1 MQHRN
6 YTTTSLEDYIQTI
19 YTKMQIKTARDI
31 NITRIARHH
40 SIFIHYKQLP
50 SRYDV
55 FHRYRAINLDARIS
69 PDKQRE
75 DFFHELCHILRHVG
89 RQSMMPEAF
98 RELQEWDAKRFTMH
112 AALPYFM
119 LKNYDL
125 DNPTLI
131 PDLASEFKVTEKLI
145 KKKLN
150 YIKRNTQPDLLLVAE
165 PKELYN

>member
-1 MQHRN
+1 MHYQI
-6 YTTTSLEDYIQTI
+6 YTTTALEDYIQAL

-69 PDKQRE
+69 PAEQRE

-119 LKNYDL
+119 IKNYNL
-125 DNPTLI
+125 DNPNLI
-131 PDLASEFKVTEKLI
+131 PDLASEFKVTETLI

-150 YIKRNTQPDLLLVAE
+150 YIERNIQSNLLLVAE
-165 PKELYN
+165 AKELYT